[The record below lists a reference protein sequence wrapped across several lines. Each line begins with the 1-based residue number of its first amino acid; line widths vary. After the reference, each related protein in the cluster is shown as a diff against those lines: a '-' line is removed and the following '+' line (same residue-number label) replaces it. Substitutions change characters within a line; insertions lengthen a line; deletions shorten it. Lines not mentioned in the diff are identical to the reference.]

1 MYVQEVG
8 WGCGTYMPQDR
19 DKWPVVLKMV
29 MNPRVNVWTSG
40 LTVSFSERA
49 VFRGVSELAQ
59 NYKVD
64 RRYCMQGEIIAY
76 KDYGQSMRRENVLGR
91 FYA

>member
-1 MYVQEVG
+1 MNVQEVG

-29 MNPRVNVWTSG
+29 MNPQVNFWTSR

-49 VFRGVSELAQ
+49 LFRGVSELAQ

-76 KDYGQSMRRENVLGR
+76 KDYGQSM
-91 FYA
+91 